1 MHKPHNLACVHTN
14 YCYPVALCT
23 HKHKHDKPR
32 PYTTRPKQ
40 NQTPSHSLG
49 VSKGVGEQ
57 QNTDWYATGV
67 VSDVARSTPRASRLL
82 PAPPL
87 EAGVQR
93 VLLDTGGVQVAPLR
107 AVPHGAMI
115 EKSPPRMIG
124 ARFYLT
130 RTKLL
135 VSQATP
141 LHEEACLVM
150 FPSVQ

>member
-1 MHKPHNLACVHTN
+1 MHKPHNLVCVHTN

-23 HKHKHDKPR
+23 HKHKHDKLR

-40 NQTPSHSLG
+40 NQTPSHSPG
-49 VSKGVGEQ
+49 VSKGVREQ
-57 QNTDWYATGV
+57 QNTDWYVAGV

-87 EAGVQR
+87 
-93 VLLDTGGVQVAPLR
+93 DTGGVQVAPLR
-107 AVPHGAMI
+107 AVPHGAI

-130 RTKLL
+130 RTKLCIT
-135 VSQATP
+135 SHT
-141 LHEEACLVM
+141 HEEACLVM